1 MFTPSAPARLAQI
14 AENQWGLFTRRQA
27 EAKKVSR
34 ATLHRLAHDSS
45 LIERVA
51 TGVYHLAGAPPP
63 DDEALRAAWLQLAP
77 ETPAWDRRPE
87 QGVVS
92 HRSAALLFGLGHL
105 PADRHEF
112 VTAARRQSR
121 RPDVRI
127 HKGQLEAH
135 EWRRLR
141 GLPVTTPARTASD
154 LLADREE
161 PAAVARVII
170 DALQGEQGRPAE
182 FAAALAPR
190 AAKLG
195 LRRGD
200 GGAVLAMLLN
210 LVEHPRASGWLR
222 AASNG

>member
-1 MFTPSAPARLAQI
+1 MSAPVRLAHL
-14 AENQWGLFTRRQA
+14 AEDQWGLFTRRQA
-27 EAKKVSR
+27 EAKGVSR
-34 ATLHRLAHDSS
+34 STLHRLSRDDA

-51 TGVYHLAGAPPP
+51 PGVYHLAGAPPS
-63 DDEALRAAWLQLAP
+63 DEGALRAAWLQLAP
-77 ETPAWDRRPE
+77 ETPAWERKPE
-87 QGVVS
+87 DGVVS

-112 VTAARRQSR
+112 TTAARRQSR

-127 HKGQLEAH
+127 HKTQLAEH
-135 EWRRLR
+135 ECTRLR

-161 PAAVARVII
+161 PTAVARVIA
-170 DALQGEQGRPAE
+170 DALQRELGQPAE

-190 AAKLG
+190 AAGQG

-200 GGAVLAMLLN
+200 GFAVLARLLN
-210 LVEHPRASGWLR
+210 LVDDPRTERWLQ
-222 AASNG
+222 AAGGS